1 MTEVYLIRH
10 AEALGNYY
18 RRVQGHWDMPLLKGS
33 KAQLLSLE
41 VRFKGVH
48 IDEIYSSD
56 LIRAVDTAKA
66 LAEPRASMQKTAEL
80 RGAEYGRLGI
90 SFLALSQI
98 CRL

>member
-41 VRFKGVH
+41 ERFRGVY

-66 LAEPRASMQKTAEL
+66 LAEPRGLLYKKLQSSEN
-80 RGAEYGRLGI
+80 
-90 SFLALSQI
+90 
-98 CRL
+98 